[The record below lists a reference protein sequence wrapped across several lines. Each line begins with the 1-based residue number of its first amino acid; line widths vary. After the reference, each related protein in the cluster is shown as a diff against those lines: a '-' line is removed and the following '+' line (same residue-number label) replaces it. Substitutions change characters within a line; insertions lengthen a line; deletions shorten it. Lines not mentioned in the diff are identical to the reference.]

1 MSILNKILE
10 QKKEEI
16 RILKNNFSLNS
27 FESMELF
34 NSENLNLIDKIKST
48 KDISII
54 AELKKQSPSKGIINE
69 KFDHKNI
76 IGTYFNSKIAG
87 VSVLTDEVY
96 FGGNIT
102 LLKEIAEF
110 KKLPL
115 LRKDFITDV
124 FQVYQSKAFGA
135 DVILLICEVLS
146 KSQINELICSANEN
160 GLEVLLE
167 LHSEDQINKI
177 DFNLSRLV
185 GINNRNLTDFSVN
198 LNTTVAISQ
207 LLPEDVLIVSES
219 GINKKEDLSIIK
231 KTNVDAVLVGEFL
244 MSSKDLKKG
253 LMNLVKW
260 CQIES

>member
-1 MSILNKILE
+1 MSILNKILD

-34 NSENLNLIDKIKST
+34 NSENLNLIDNIKNT

-54 AELKKQSPSKGIINE
+54 AELKKKSPSKGVINK
-69 KFDHKNI
+69 KFDYKNI
-76 IGTYFNSKIAG
+76 IETYFNSKIAC
-87 VSVLTDEVY
+87 VSILTDEVF
-96 FGGNIT
+96 FGGNINM
-102 LLKEIAEF
+102 LKEIAKF

-135 DVILLICEVLS
+135 DVILLICEALS
-146 KSQINELICSANEN
+146 KAQINELICSANEID
-160 GLEVLLE
+160 LEVLLE
-167 LHSEDQINKI
+167 LHSENQINKI
-177 DFNLSRLV
+177 DFSLSSLV
-185 GINNRNLTDFSVN
+185 GINNRNLTDFSVD

-219 GINKKEDLSIIK
+219 GIRKNEDLSIIK
-231 KTNVDAVLVGEFL
+231 RTNVNAVLVGDFL
-244 MSSKDLKKG
+244 MSSNNLNKSLMDL
-253 LMNLVKW
+253 MKW

>member
-1 MSILNKILE
+1 M
-10 QKKEEI
+10 
-16 RILKNNFSLNS
+16 
-27 FESMELF
+27 
-34 NSENLNLIDKIKST
+34 
-48 KDISII
+48 
-54 AELKKQSPSKGIINE
+54 
-69 KFDHKNI
+69 
-76 IGTYFNSKIAG
+76 
-87 VSVLTDEVY
+87 
-96 FGGNIT
+96 
-102 LLKEIAEF
+102 
-110 KKLPL
+110 
-115 LRKDFITDV
+115 
-124 FQVYQSKAFGA
+124 
-135 DVILLICEVLS
+135 LS
-146 KSQINELICSANEN
+146 KSQINELICSANEI